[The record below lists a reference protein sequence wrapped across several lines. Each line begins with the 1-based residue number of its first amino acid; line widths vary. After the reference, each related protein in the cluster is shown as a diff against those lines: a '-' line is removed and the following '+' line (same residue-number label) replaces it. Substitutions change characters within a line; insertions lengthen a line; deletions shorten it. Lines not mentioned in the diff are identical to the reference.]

1 MRLSQVLDRSASQ
14 LRSRQR
20 DAEALGCLEQSLR
33 LKRKA
38 LGDPTALR
46 SQFRDMVLVANSTA
60 MQRLAQGRVSE
71 GVSMLRNAQ
80 RQIHCEEL
88 ARARHGD
95 GDSDSAAA
103 RAAIESGG
111 AESRAEH
118 EGGLE
123 TLHILTANNLA
134 CCQRHNQK
142 PELALSTLQHA
153 LDRASRTPHSV
164 PVAGCHLNLCAVLSS
179 MGRHKEALPHAQAAV
194 FHAQEEFISAQ
205 SADAVTAERRRQRP
219 RDDASASAE
228 SDECAAVLASAYH
241 NLAVELEFAHKRT
254 AALPWFQKAADL
266 ARRWGARGGAC
277 AALRPQFEDTARRVM
292 EREARRRRM
301 GEGGNP
307 AAIAP
312 REREEK
318 KAARQRNGRSHSR
331 RQRQQ
336 QQQQPP
342 PQHEPRQ
349 HQTPS
354 RQQPPSPALPAQS
367 SLDRT
372 LCASTVTLSSATNI
386 FWSEPAVT
394 SGSTPS
400 ERRHRGGGSGAG
412 ADCSVV
418 HRSGDSFAALP
429 GEPQPLQPAGYPA
442 GDIGEQAVAHQSTF
456 AVEVEPLARPVPAHS
471 ADLMGAI
478 TRGATSPGGSD
489 GPQDASS
496 EWNNDTTTDGRRE
509 VQRGDDTDVQKRLA
523 RRRSQ
528 ERAWGALPTPPRQRR
543 RPQTASAIPGRAAQ
557 VDSGD
562 AASEGGSPRDARRG
576 SADAVAVLGDAVDT
590 ADQDTSGAK
599 EKDSIGAEGR
609 RTRPVSAPKGRAYWP
624 GAAERVESHLDF
636 SGDEKDRS
644 ELLSAAPSLSASS
657 MVTRH
662 VHCGG
667 AAAPTTMTTQ
677 AGDVEMGL
685 PERSGVAS
693 SHGSEP
699 DVLAGAVLAIPR
711 VSDVAGVPSQL
722 SSEDVDGDGSGLFR
736 PKSAPKG
743 RVYWPDATDCVES
756 QLDFS
761 GDDDSVENIGGM
773 STPGGLSARCASDDD
788 GHDVE
793 DDATYSM
800 NMDLAHG
807 NSSSGARP
815 PRPVS
820 APKKRAV
827 WSKAPSIHQRAAS
840 RLAVA
845 EEENDDGELRRE
857 CLAAVAADEE
867 YECLTVASTVNDGID
882 APHDSSSSSGG
893 GGGGGSS
900 SSSTA
905 NHNRCSDDH
914 VGAHLHQVQQTHSS
928 SSAVRAPRP
937 NSAPKKRMQ
946 WGGGDGTSISF
957 IDHDSFDL
965 RQQLLQQAAEDLE
978 AADFDRLTVVSAA
991 TEENGV
997 PETLTPRDAPN
1008 YGAVGAR
1015 SEALPDFAPPLP
1027 SGHGLE
1033 RAVAVGSSDHHARF
1047 ALPAGTSTASNC
1059 GVVILGGMAAGAVPE
1074 AEQTSD
1080 SIARAANPGVLPASA
1095 AASTGTATSTR
1106 QRVAKRL
1113 VKRGVARTRRRPATA
1128 SDARE
1133 TVPLHTK
1140 PKQQR
1145 RARSGSSSGAVAAPS
1160 ILKPTDRESDDGTEG
1175 CGSDSSAGNKRGAR
1189 PKDPRTKFETARG
1202 MPSREVPCSTTN
1214 ASAPER
1220 TSEAHQQDAS
1230 SAVLE
1235 KSVHDSTERLKRQI
1249 RTLRERSEQAL
1260 AHATAKAETELQ
1272 ERKRAEALLE
1282 KTKRGAAAR
1291 LDEALRQGR
1300 ETSMKLDESR
1310 RESEALAAREAAKAA
1325 RAERAILAAKRVTEE
1340 AAAEAT
1346 EKRVAAAAEKLAKAE
1361 QAAQLSVSVMQEKLT
1376 EALRSND
1383 QVSARLQADLRA
1395 AENAA
1400 VSAAASTAAQVT
1412 AEAAEALSRERVRLE
1427 QQHNAAKAQFE
1438 QELEQQGQMQRAS
1451 LEERLAAECAR
1462 GEAQLAA
1469 VREELDREK
1478 TLRLEVEERL
1488 QAKVDVD
1495 VQPLNAGDQDGVRG
1509 NDREDSE
1516 DSASDTAADR
1526 PTSVSA
1532 QVRTTMQ
1539 PHGAQI
1545 TELVATQEE
1554 IKAQCSSR
1562 QTEFAQE
1569 CAATQLQ
1576 AHARGFLVVKKQA
1589 KQAKQAKQEPPF
1601 PSLTRA
1607 RSHAR
1612 LQNLRVSVDDAG
1624 GGDPLPS
1631 LGTQVGLASIAPDA
1645 MPFATNEEAREAV
1658 ARHDSSHASVAPDQ
1672 GASYAAPAIT
1682 NEEARFAVARDE
1694 PAKGSVAS
1702 EQGAPDAAAALITG
1716 GNAHGSAAKLLSP
1729 VGNQTDEHS
1738 WFGKAHVQPSQTLT
1752 DRMNHTSRAIRETA
1766 RFRRSGGAE
1775 SQQHPATV
1783 CDAPD
1788 ISDAKAL
1795 GEKPAADFE
1804 SMSTAGRIAVL
1815 QSQQEVHTELD
1826 VLWASAAQE
1835 QEWSSHEDSDEGG
1848 EAAKTAETEGA
1859 EPYRASKA
1867 AIAKAVEPP
1876 LADQRAARTPASR
1889 AKERNAAKIP
1899 SPPNGVPSLDV
1910 EKAAHWKQA
1919 KYAAAGEVQ
1928 QLPQDTGYEKDTA
1941 SSSNSDQAVSS
1952 ADSQQRQKQ
1961 WQRSKKRGSRHQP
1974 GHADVSGLIDELV
1987 SPKAPKSDLPAQ
1999 RPAATDAAKQQQRR
2013 REHATERAIRY
2024 AQVESAICIQS
2035 IVRARSA
2042 RNVFLAQLRARQLS
2056 MSRKLE
2062 RASHEEAATCVQSA
2076 VRMRSAQ
2083 RRLEARREHEFARAR
2098 AIYAE
2103 LSSGC
2108 SSGTG
2113 KQPTRQPASSSKL
2126 ERGQVRKARERRSQ
2140 RSSNSSEASCDMPS
2154 RGDGSYHRTLLARTS
2169 AVVPVSATKGPPPAS
2184 EGRRGSSDSSETSS
2198 STSIHTSGGSGSDFI
2213 SSGSST
2219 GTGSTATSAGGMSS
2233 AGIERR
2239 RKPLAV
2245 GQAHVVPLV

>member
-1 MRLSQVLDRSASQ
+1 
-14 LRSRQR
+14 
-20 DAEALGCLEQSLR
+20 
-33 LKRKA
+33 
-38 LGDPTALR
+38 
-46 SQFRDMVLVANSTA
+46 
-60 MQRLAQGRVSE
+60 
-71 GVSMLRNAQ
+71 
-80 RQIHCEEL
+80 
-88 ARARHGD
+88 
-95 GDSDSAAA
+95 
-103 RAAIESGG
+103 
-111 AESRAEH
+111 
-118 EGGLE
+118 
-123 TLHILTANNLA
+123 
-134 CCQRHNQK
+134 
-142 PELALSTLQHA
+142 
-153 LDRASRTPHSV
+153 
-164 PVAGCHLNLCAVLSS
+164 
-179 MGRHKEALPHAQAAV
+179 
-194 FHAQEEFISAQ
+194 
-205 SADAVTAERRRQRP
+205 
-219 RDDASASAE
+219 
-228 SDECAAVLASAYH
+228 
-241 NLAVELEFAHKRT
+241 
-254 AALPWFQKAADL
+254 
-266 ARRWGARGGAC
+266 
-277 AALRPQFEDTARRVM
+277 
-292 EREARRRRM
+292 
-301 GEGGNP
+301 
-307 AAIAP
+307 
-312 REREEK
+312 
-318 KAARQRNGRSHSR
+318 
-331 RQRQQ
+331 
-336 QQQQPP
+336 
-342 PQHEPRQ
+342 
-349 HQTPS
+349 
-354 RQQPPSPALPAQS
+354 
-367 SLDRT
+367 
-372 LCASTVTLSSATNI
+372 
-386 FWSEPAVT
+386 
-394 SGSTPS
+394 
-400 ERRHRGGGSGAG
+400 
-412 ADCSVV
+412 
-418 HRSGDSFAALP
+418 
-429 GEPQPLQPAGYPA
+429 
-442 GDIGEQAVAHQSTF
+442 
-456 AVEVEPLARPVPAHS
+456 
-471 ADLMGAI
+471 
-478 TRGATSPGGSD
+478 
-489 GPQDASS
+489 
-496 EWNNDTTTDGRRE
+496 
-509 VQRGDDTDVQKRLA
+509 
-523 RRRSQ
+523 
-528 ERAWGALPTPPRQRR
+528 
-543 RPQTASAIPGRAAQ
+543 
-557 VDSGD
+557 
-562 AASEGGSPRDARRG
+562 
-576 SADAVAVLGDAVDT
+576 
-590 ADQDTSGAK
+590 
-599 EKDSIGAEGR
+599 
-609 RTRPVSAPKGRAYWP
+609 
-624 GAAERVESHLDF
+624 
-636 SGDEKDRS
+636 
-644 ELLSAAPSLSASS
+644 
-657 MVTRH
+657 
-662 VHCGG
+662 
-667 AAAPTTMTTQ
+667 
-677 AGDVEMGL
+677 
-685 PERSGVAS
+685 
-693 SHGSEP
+693 
-699 DVLAGAVLAIPR
+699 
-711 VSDVAGVPSQL
+711 
-722 SSEDVDGDGSGLFR
+722 
-736 PKSAPKG
+736 
-743 RVYWPDATDCVES
+743 
-756 QLDFS
+756 
-761 GDDDSVENIGGM
+761 
-773 STPGGLSARCASDDD
+773 
-788 GHDVE
+788 
-793 DDATYSM
+793 
-800 NMDLAHG
+800 
-807 NSSSGARP
+807 
-815 PRPVS
+815 
-820 APKKRAV
+820 
-827 WSKAPSIHQRAAS
+827 
-840 RLAVA
+840 
-845 EEENDDGELRRE
+845 
-857 CLAAVAADEE
+857 
-867 YECLTVASTVNDGID
+867 
-882 APHDSSSSSGG
+882 
-893 GGGGGSS
+893 
-900 SSSTA
+900 
-905 NHNRCSDDH
+905 
-914 VGAHLHQVQQTHSS
+914 
-928 SSAVRAPRP
+928 
-937 NSAPKKRMQ
+937 MQ

-965 RQQLLQQAAEDLE
+965 RQQLLQQAAEDME

-1015 SEALPDFAPPLP
+1015 SEALPEFAPPLP
-1027 SGHGLE
+1027 AGHSLE

-1047 ALPAGTSTASNC
+1047 VSPAGTSTASNC

-1074 AEQTSD
+1074 AKQSSD
-1080 SIARAANPGVLPASA
+1080 SIARAVHPGVLLASA

-1133 TVPLHTK
+1133 TAPLHTK

-1175 CGSDSSAGNKRGAR
+1175 CGGDNTAGNKGGAG

-1214 ASAPER
+1214 APAPER

-1230 SAVLE
+1230 SAVQE
-1235 KSVHDSTERLKRQI
+1235 RSVHDSTERLKRQI

-1260 AHATAKAETELQ
+1260 AHATAKAETELR

-1346 EKRVAAAAEKLAKAE
+1346 EKRVAAAAEKVAKAE

-1400 VSAAASTAAQVT
+1400 VSAAASAAAQVT
-1412 AEAAEALSRERVRLE
+1412 AEAAEALSRERARLE
-1427 QQHNAAKAQFE
+1427 LQHNAAKAHFE
-1438 QELEQQGQMQRAS
+1438 QELEQQRQMQRAS

-1509 NDREDSE
+1509 SDREDSE
-1516 DSASDTAADR
+1516 NSASDTAADR
-1526 PTSVSA
+1526 PTSASA
-1532 QVRTTMQ
+1532 QVRTALQ

-1545 TELVATQEE
+1545 TELVATQEK

-1589 KQAKQAKQEPPF
+1589 KQEPPF

-1624 GGDPLPS
+1624 GGDHLPS
-1631 LGTQVGLASIAPDA
+1631 LGTQVDLATA
-1645 MPFATNEEAREAV
+1645 MPFAANKEAREGVAGHDSLHASVALDQGVSCAAPATANEEARAV
-1658 ARHDSSHASVAPDQ
+1658 
-1672 GASYAAPAIT
+1672 
-1682 NEEARFAVARDE
+1682 VARDE
-1694 PAKGSVAS
+1694 PARGSVAS
-1702 EQGAPDAAAALITG
+1702 EQGAPDAAAALVTG
-1716 GNAHGSAAKLLSP
+1716 GDAHGSAAKLLSP

-1766 RFRRSGGAE
+1766 RFRRSGGVE
-1775 SQQHPATV
+1775 SQQQHPATV

-1788 ISDAKAL
+1788 ISDAEAL
-1795 GEKPAADFE
+1795 VLGKPAADFE
-1804 SMSTAGRIAVL
+1804 LMSPAGRIAVL

-1848 EAAKTAETEGA
+1848 EAAKTAEVEGV
-1859 EPYRASKA
+1859 EPYCASKA
-1867 AIAKAVEPP
+1867 ATAKAVEPS
-1876 LADQRAARTPASR
+1876 LADQRATRTPAPR

-1899 SPPNGVPSLDV
+1899 STPNCVPSLDV

-1928 QLPQDTGYEKDTA
+1928 QLPQAGYDKDTA
-1941 SSSNSDQAVSS
+1941 SSSNSDQVVWS
-1952 ADSQQRQKQ
+1952 AASQQRQKQ

-1974 GHADVSGLIDELV
+1974 GHAVSGLIDELV

-1999 RPAATDAAKQQQRR
+1999 RAAATDTASQQQRR

-2042 RNVFLAQLRARQLS
+2042 RNVFLAQLRDRQLS
-2056 MSRKLE
+2056 TSRKLE
-2062 RASHEEAATCVQSA
+2062 RASHEEAAICIQSA

-2083 RRLEARREHEFARAR
+2083 RRLEAQREHEFARAR

-2113 KQPTRQPASSSKL
+2113 KQPTRRPASSSKL
-2126 ERGQVRKARERRSQ
+2126 ERGQARKARGMRSQ
-2140 RSSNSSEASCDMPS
+2140 RSSNSSEASCEMPS

-2184 EGRRGSSDSSETSS
+2184 QARQRMLGRRGSSDSSETSS

-2219 GTGSTATSAGGMSS
+2219 ETASTATSAMSS
-2233 AGIERR
+2233 VGVERC